1 MRASSQ
7 IRPFALMILLNLLA
21 WPFFSFANKDARMV
35 KKVGRRFEKIHATDY
50 AYSLRKISDSEAAE
64 KFYTEIKKI
73 EKIYHSISDTAAI
86 QIPLKSFLDKWHTLE
101 VIHDSILNGDQKFM
115 ADVTAFYLQ
124 GLVRRREGTK
134 TLFPAY
140 KA

>member
-7 IRPFALMILLNLLA
+7 IRPFALMMLLNLLA

-64 KFYTEIKKI
+64 KFYPKSKRSKKF
-73 EKIYHSISDTAAI
+73 SIPYRI
-86 QIPLKSFLDKWHTLE
+86 QQRFRFL
-101 VIHDSILNGDQKFM
+101 
-115 ADVTAFYLQ
+115 
-124 GLVRRREGTK
+124 
-134 TLFPAY
+134 
-140 KA
+140 